1 MMVQEGMRDGL
12 GVLWSESGTEGREGN
27 SMVGLDHGVVQEEE
41 EAARI
46 KAESEFASS
55 ADADEEDDMEERA
68 RRNEARAGGPF
79 QSPKGRPGSNQVP
92 SSSTGKTRSYKGPM
106 LGSPPP
112 LLSHPD
118 REANYLSRCY
128 PSISGIVQRVREV
141 RWEYPRLRR
150 VYVMTNG
157 PGEWVG
163 ELKKELMR
171 DSEGHEGVFVEMD
184 REERRRLREKE
195 KEGKSRDGDEEDEE
209 EVEEEEIE
217 RESVGPWEAV
227 FSSRDLVLD
236 WEQKYVAQ
244 SESLPSV
251 LHLVFCLPY

>member
-41 EAARI
+41 EAAARM
-46 KAESEFASS
+46 KAEAESES
-55 ADADEEDDMEERA
+55 DVEDDMEETI
-68 RRNEARAGGPF
+68 RNEARAGGPF

-92 SSSTGKTRSYKGPM
+92 SSSTGKTRSYTGPM

-171 DSEGHEGVFVEMD
+171 DSEGHEGMFAEMD

-195 KEGKSRDGDEEDEE
+195 GKSRDGDEEEA
-209 EVEEEEIE
+209 EEEEE
-217 RESVGPWEAV
+217 EDRESVGPWEAV

-244 SESLPSV
+244 SEFPSLSPPLSLSV
-251 LHLVFCLPY
+251 VLTSYL